1 MPRGGRQRGCET
13 LRDAV
18 GTLAWTEEEAILDYR
33 HRFAGPFAPIG
44 VSQT

>member
-18 GTLAWTEEEAILDYR
+18 GTLAWTEE
-33 HRFAGPFAPIG
+33 GPSLIIDTASPDRLRQ
-44 VSQT
+44 SA